1 MDASA
6 SPLQC
11 SKLRLGDTYR
21 GKQGLDYAHGIS
33 RETVGAH
40 GLCMHVLTFPPK
52 TRAKAHLHEAHET
65 AIYTISGEVVMWWG
79 ERLEHR
85 MDTGPGDMIY
95 IPPGMPHLP
104 VNLTDAPAT
113 VVLARTDPNE
123 QESVLLLPE
132 LEELVGDLPNMTEIL
147 PDHS

>member
-11 SKLRLGDTYR
+11 RKLRAGETYR

-33 RETVGAH
+33 RETVGSL
-40 GLCMHVLTFPPK
+40 GLCMHALTFPPK
-52 TRAKAHLHEAHET
+52 TRARAHLHAAHET

-85 MDTGPGDMIY
+85 METGPGDMVY
-95 IPPGMPHLP
+95 IPAGMPHLP
-104 VNLTDAPAT
+104 VNLTNAPAS

-123 QESVLLLPE
+123 QESVELLPA
-132 LEELVGDLPNMTEIL
+132 LDPLVETDGVTIL
-147 PDHS
+147 PDPAGT